1 MTVYGA
7 LEKPYGKDGKVKIAA
22 ASASITGTGSID
34 TGLKEIFGPVMATVQ
49 DAETALPSNA
59 TVAVTGT
66 SGGTVDVVVISHDS
80 AANAV
85 SSSAKTVGVMAL
97 GE

>member
-1 MTVYGA
+1 MVVYGA
-7 LEKPYGKDGKVKIAA
+7 LTKAAGKSGVIKVAA

-34 TGLKEIFGPVMATVQ
+34 TGLKTIFGPAMAAVQ
-49 DAETALPSNA
+49 DAETTLPSNA
-59 TVAVTGT
+59 TAAVTSV
-66 SGGTVDVVVISHDS
+66 SGGTVNVVVISHDS

-85 SSSAKTVGVMAL
+85 STTAKTVGVMAL